1 MKIMDL
7 EHKIKFLPCKDNGM
21 ADLLSRLKIKESEKN
36 AVEDT
41 EIGLFMNTIFT
52 EQKSQQNQSHNVN
65 MVELNYQLPNW
76 TVEQQ
81 LDSD

>member
-7 EHKIKFLPCKDNGM
+7 EHKIKFLPGKDNGM

-65 MVELNYQLPNW
+65 MVEINYQLPNW

-81 LDSD
+81 LDTD